1 MPPRTPKNLYNP
13 VKPSNLGE
21 WEAWLKPGLWS
32 RPLFLWL
39 RPPQWPRLR
48 CPGPALASVGIS

>member
-21 WEAWLKPGLWS
+21 QRRGCGCPRPRPIMWPRPNGGPASHRPGLPS
-32 RPLFLWL
+32 PHSA
-39 RPPQWPRLR
+39 
-48 CPGPALASVGIS
+48 G

>member
-21 WEAWLKPGLWS
+21 QRRGCGCP
-32 RPLFLWL
+32 RP
-39 RPPQWPRLR
+39 RPIMWPRLPPPWTLPSPHS
-48 CPGPALASVGIS
+48 PG